1 MMKRSAFFSLVV
13 TLVFALSFG
22 GLSIAIAAEHP
33 GKSTTEHPGKAITSD
48 SVKKAVNEYVST
60 QTKAGGGF
68 YVVKDPVLKKD
79 WRLKLDKIHDPVREF
94 EKDGKTIYFA
104 CSDFKT
110 EDGKDVL
117 DIDLWMV
124 EKGGKLEVTETK
136 IHKVNGEPRYNY
148 EGTTLK
154 PVK

>member
-1 MMKRSAFFSLVV
+1 MMKRSAFFSFVV
-13 TLVFALSFG
+13 ALMFALSFG
-22 GLSIAIAAEHP
+22 GLSTGIAAEHP
-33 GKSTTEHPGKAITSD
+33 GKSTLEHPGKAITSD
-48 SVKKAVNEYVST
+48 SVKKAVKDYVSA
-60 QTKAGGGF
+60 QTKAGGGL

-79 WRLKLDKIHDPVREF
+79 WLLKLDKIHDPVREF
-94 EKDGKTIYFA
+94 GRDGKTIYFA

-124 EKGGKLEVTETK
+124 ETGGKLEVTDTK
-136 IHKVNGEPRYNY
+136 IHKLNGVPRYTY

-154 PVK
+154 SVK